1 MGIER
6 YLAAMLRGKS
16 AIEIMQSMSAE
27 DLQQIGVMVR
37 QNASMLPRRMR
48 RKAERDVE
56 KRTKKHR

>member
-1 MGIER
+1 
-6 YLAAMLRGKS
+6 MLRGKS
-16 AIEIMQSMSAE
+16 AKEIMQSMSAE